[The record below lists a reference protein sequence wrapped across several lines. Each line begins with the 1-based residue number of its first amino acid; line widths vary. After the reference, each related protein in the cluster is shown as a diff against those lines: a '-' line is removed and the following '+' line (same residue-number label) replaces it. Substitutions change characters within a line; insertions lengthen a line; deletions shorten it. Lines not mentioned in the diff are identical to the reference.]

1 MNAARATEAT
11 PPRWDLSWIAD
22 SLDSP
27 SFTER
32 EEAVGAQVAR
42 LQAHFDNNDIRA
54 GDPLGNTEATA
65 EVLAETIDLLNSLIT
80 EVREIRAAVAG
91 MVSQDAT
98 DDLAATVGDRLRR
111 TLTTP
116 LNILATRFDAFT
128 ARVDPEEL
136 ALLHP
141 TIADHLYPLKRSA
154 TSAHHQMSEAEESLA
169 AGLALTGGTAWV
181 RLHGDIY
188 GRLTGTL
195 EASSRAGETLP
206 VTQLR
211 ALATDPDSEIR
222 RAAFEAEL
230 DAWKSNSISFAAALN
245 SQKGE
250 SITLNRRRGWPDDL
264 APALFD
270 NAIDATTLEAMT
282 AEVTESLSDFRR
294 YISTKAR
301 VLGHGDGRL
310 PWWDLLAPAEGAG
323 SGETTW
329 TEAINR
335 VRTAFGTYAMPLEQL
350 ATRAAEES
358 WIDAEPRAGKAGGAF
373 CMPVRGADSRILLTF
388 DGSADAVQTLA
399 HELGHAYHNSVLG
412 DRTWMQRS
420 TPRCLAETASIFCE
434 TLVVQSL
441 ITAAQGPE
449 RLALLETDLQG
460 ATQVVVDIHS
470 RFLFETE
477 LYNRR
482 AHDTLSVD
490 EFCELMT
497 QCQRSAYGEVVE
509 PLHPWMWAVKA
520 HYFTPYYNFPYT
532 FGLLFGLG
540 LYARYQL
547 DPEGFRH
554 GYDDLLGATGLG
566 DAAALASRFDIDIT
580 DRSFW
585 KSSLDVLRSRIDDY
599 CDLVTP

>member
-1 MNAARATEAT
+1 MNAARATEPT
-11 PPRWDLSWIAD
+11 PPRWDLTWISE
-22 SLDSP
+22 SLNSP
-27 SFTER
+27 KFTER

-42 LQAHFDNNDIRA
+42 LQAHFDHNDIRA
-54 GDPLGNTEATA
+54 GDPLGNNEASA
-65 EVLAETIDLLNSLIT
+65 ELLAETIDLLNSLIA
-80 EVREIRAAVAG
+80 EVREVRAAVAG

-98 DDLAATVGDRLRR
+98 DDLAATIGDRLRR

-136 ALLHP
+136 ALLNP
-141 TIADHLYPLKRSA
+141 TIADHLYPLNRSTTA
-154 TSAHHQMSEAEESLA
+154 ARHQMSEAEESLA
-169 AGLALTGGTAWV
+169 AELALTGGTAWV

-188 GRLTGTL
+188 GRLAGTMGT
-195 EASSRAGETLP
+195 SSRAGETLP

-211 ALATDPDSEIR
+211 ALATDPDSEVR

-230 DAWKSNSISFAAALN
+230 DAWKSNSVSFAAALN

-250 SITLNRRRGWPDDL
+250 TITLNRRRGWPDDL

-270 NAIDATTLEAMT
+270 NAIDATTLDAMT
-282 AEVTESLSDFRR
+282 AEVAASLPDFRR
-294 YISTKAR
+294 YISTKAH
-301 VLGHGDGRL
+301 VLGHADGRL

-329 TEAINR
+329 PEAIDR
-335 VRTAFGTYAMPLEQL
+335 LGAAFATYAKPLERL
-350 ATRAAEES
+350 AKKATDES

-373 CMPVRGADSRILLTF
+373 CMPIRGADSRILLTF

-399 HELGHAYHNSVLG
+399 HELGHAYHNSVLS

-441 ITAAQGPE
+441 IATAQGPE

-497 QCQRSAYGEVVE
+497 RCQRSAYGEVVD

-540 LYARYQL
+540 LYAQYQL
-547 DPEGFRH
+547 DPEGFRQ
-554 GYDDLLGATGLG
+554 GYDDLLGATGLS
-566 DAAALASRFDIDIT
+566 DAATLASRFDIDIT

-599 CDLVTP
+599 CDLVSP